1 MVTARKGVKTTGM
14 CKVSKE
20 HKQLRGNLSSK
31 IKESFTDKVT
41 FALGPRE
48 GKLVMQK
55 MREKDR
61 TAQ

>member
-1 MVTARKGVKTTGM
+1 M

-41 FALGPRE
+41 FALDSKE
-48 GKLVMQK
+48 GKSAIQK